1 MRKKFNIFII
11 LVTLIFI
18 NSCSGYEPIFTSKN
32 LDFHIKDYSIVGEKQ
47 IGKQIYLKLLN
58 LSRQKIK
65 NNNARGIVISIKVEK
80 NKNSINKDISGQIL
94 EYRINLN
101 TEIIVTD
108 YLTDKEILNDNFSSS
123 FSYKVQDQYSET
135 VKYENQS
142 INHLIDKTYE
152 DLIIKLSDKI
162 KL

>member
-18 NSCSGYEPIFTSKN
+18 NSCSGYEPIFGSKN
-32 LDFHIKDYSIVGEKQ
+32 LDFHIKDYSILGEKQ

-65 NNNARGIVISIKVEK
+65 NNDARGIIVSIKVEK

-108 YLTDKEILNDNFSSS
+108 YLTGNEILNDNFSSS

-142 INHLIDKTYE
+142 INYLIDKTYE

>member
-18 NSCSGYEPIFTSKN
+18 NSCSGYEPIFGSKN
-32 LDFHIKDYSIVGEKQ
+32 LDFHIKDYSIAGEKQ

-65 NNNARGIVISIKVEK
+65 NNNARDIIVSIKVEK

-142 INHLIDKTYE
+142 INYLIDKTYE